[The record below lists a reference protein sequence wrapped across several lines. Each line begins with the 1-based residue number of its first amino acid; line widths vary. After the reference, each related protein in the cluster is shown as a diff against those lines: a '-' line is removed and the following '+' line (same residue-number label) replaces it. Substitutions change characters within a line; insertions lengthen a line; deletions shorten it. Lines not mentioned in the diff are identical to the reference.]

1 MTPTK
6 KSVYL
11 YSQRSKAR
19 ARLAGL
25 ILLFGTFLL
34 VAGLFTK
41 IPALDFLCF
50 FGGAIMVITGAVIYR

>member
-11 YSQRSKAR
+11 YSQRSKTR

-25 ILLFGTFLL
+25 ILLLGTLLLL
-34 VAGLFTK
+34 VGLFTK

-50 FGGAIMVITGAVIYR
+50 FGGTILVIIGAVIYR